1 MLDIVDVWL
10 NTNCG
15 ERRHVRR
22 VEKLHGEKVEVV
34 FTNGVFDILH
44 RGHLELFKYAKS
56 LGDELVVG
64 IDSDQ
69 KVKKDKGL
77 GRPYN
82 CLEDRVEMIKALRM
96 VDRVVVFES
105 RSELE
110 RLIKEF
116 NPAVLVVGSDWEGK
130 TVVGEEYATEIKYFK
145 RIGNYSTTNIL
156 KDN

>member
-1 MLDIVDVWL
+1 MVKVW
-10 NTNCG
+10 
-15 ERRHVRR
+15 
-22 VEKLHGEKVEVV
+22 
-34 FTNGVFDILH
+34 TNGCFDILH